1 MVEYIIGAAIGAGA
15 IYMIYSTKLKR
26 QETIKRESDRVNREL
41 ETQREKRSIL
51 EKENLKLRDD
61 IIDLKK
67 QLNRKDDKIS
77 DWEDDLD
84 DEKRKTAKLNKE
96 LEQLHQSLNE
106 YKDALQA
113 CQLEVKS
120 LKER

>member
-15 IYMIYSTKLKR
+15 MYMIYSTKLKG
-26 QETIKRESDRVNREL
+26 QETIKRESDRLNSEL
-41 ETQREKRSIL
+41 EMQRKKRSVV

-67 QLNRKDDKIS
+67 QVNRKEDKIS
-77 DWEDDLD
+77 DWEDDLE
-84 DEKRKTAKLNKE
+84 DEKRKSAKLNKE

-120 LKER
+120 LKNQ